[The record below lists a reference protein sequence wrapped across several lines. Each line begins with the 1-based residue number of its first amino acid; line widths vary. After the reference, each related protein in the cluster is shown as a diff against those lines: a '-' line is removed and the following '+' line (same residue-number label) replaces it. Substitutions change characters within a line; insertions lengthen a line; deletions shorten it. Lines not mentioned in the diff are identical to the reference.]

1 MVLAGPQPLVSA
13 RKNICYISVHKG
25 ILFLFLAAFVHDDTM
40 VETADPGQTAKA
52 PGDLG
57 PTSPVIRPFNDSSV
71 RTLGQHD
78 MGQVKRTTNVLQIF
92 VTTEVHPVAT
102 YCM

>member
-1 MVLAGPQPLVSA
+1 MDFV
-13 RKNICYISVHKG
+13 
-25 ILFLFLAAFVHDDTM
+25 FLSAFVHDDTM
-40 VETADPGQTAKA
+40 VETADPGQTAKP

-71 RTLGQHD
+71 RKLGQHD
-78 MGQVKRTTNVLQIF
+78 MGQRF
-92 VTTEVHPVAT
+92 VITEVHPVAT